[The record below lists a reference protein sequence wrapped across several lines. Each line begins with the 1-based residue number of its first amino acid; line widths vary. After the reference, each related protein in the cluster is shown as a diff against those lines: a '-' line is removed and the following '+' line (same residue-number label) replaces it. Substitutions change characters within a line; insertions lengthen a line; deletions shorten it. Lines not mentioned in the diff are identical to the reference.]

1 MGINM
6 SVIKDLQAEIKQ
18 FIDERDWS
26 QFHNYKDLAIS
37 LSLEASEV
45 LEHFQWKDN
54 EKMNQHAVEHK
65 EEIAEE
71 LADVFYWVLLISN
84 KLNINLAEEFR
95 KKMVKNAAKY
105 PIEKAKG
112 KSDKYTLLQ

>member
-1 MGINM
+1 M
-6 SVIKDLQAEIKQ
+6 SSIQDLQDEIRQ

-54 EKMNQHAVEHK
+54 DKMAQHAIDHK
-65 EEIAEE
+65 EDIAEE

-84 KLNINLAEEFR
+84 KLDINLTDQFR